1 MKNATKSV
9 MVLLALSV
17 FAWASVSATQAAE
30 QVVTKTTTVVTPY
43 VQKDYVKTADN
54 FIVLFDASGSKGE
67 TYKNTGRSKVDL
79 SKKVLRDQAAT
90 LPDLGFNAGI
100 YLYTPWQASY
110 PVQQYNKA
118 DFLRAV
124 DNLPEGASQQATPLT
139 EAITALDPILAKLSG
154 KTTVF
159 LFSDGQYTLGEQIT
173 SGGQTAKTVGYPME
187 AAKNIV
193 NKYDDVCF
201 FIISTATTP
210 KEEETLRK
218 LAAVNPCSRVVPLE
232 QAAALSSCTTGALC
246 TILATSKVSKMTI
259 TKVVGMKV
267 SSVLFGFDQDNVQS
281 MYEDDLDALGRF
293 LQQHPSAYVV
303 LSGYADNTGPED
315 YNMNLSKRRSEQV
328 ADYLK
333 ENFNISSEQI
343 VTFWYG
349 EANAVASN
357 DAPAGRAK
365 NRRVEIRVEGMG

>member
-30 QVVTKTTTVVTPY
+30 QVVTKTTTVMTPY

-67 TYKNTGRSKVDL
+67 TYKNTGRTKVEL
-79 SKKVLRDQAAT
+79 SKKVLRDQATT

-100 YLYTPWQASY
+100 YLYTPWKALY
-110 PVQQYNKA
+110 PMQQYNKA
-118 DFLRAV
+118 SFLRAV
-124 DNLPEGASQQATPLT
+124 NNLPEATSQQPTFLA
-139 EAITALDPILAKLSG
+139 EAITSLDPVLAKLSG

-159 LFSDGQYTLGEQIT
+159 LFSDGQYTVREQVS
-173 SGGQTAKTVGYPME
+173 SGGYTEQVGEHPLE
-187 AAKNIV
+187 AAKGIV
-193 NKYDDVCF
+193 GKYDDVCF
-201 FIISTATTP
+201 FIISTATTS
-210 KEEETLRK
+210 KEKETLRQ
-218 LAAVNPCSRVVPLE
+218 LASVNPCSRVVPLE

-246 TILATSKVSKMTI
+246 TVIATPKVSKMTI
-259 TKVVGMKV
+259 TKVVGMNV
-267 SSVLFGFDQDNVQS
+267 SSVLFAFDQDNVQS
-281 MYEDDLDALGRF
+281 MYESDLDALGRF

-303 LSGYADNTGPED
+303 LSGYADSTGPED

-333 ENFNISSEQI
+333 QNFNISSDQI

-349 EANAVASN
+349 EANPVASN

>member
-1 MKNATKSV
+1 MRNATKSV
-9 MVLLALSV
+9 LVLLAVSV
-17 FAWASVSATQAAE
+17 FALAGVAASQAAE
-30 QVVTKTTTVVTPY
+30 QVVTETTTVVTPY

-67 TYKNTGRSKVDL
+67 TYKNTGRTKVDL

-118 DFLRAV
+118 GFLRAV
-124 DNLPEGASQQATPLT
+124 DNLPEAASQQSTPLA
-139 EAITALDPILAKLSG
+139 EAILALDPILAKLSG

-159 LFSDGQYTLGEQIT
+159 LFSDGQYTLREEIT
-173 SGGQTAKTVGYPME
+173 SGPGTAQVVGYPVK
-187 AAKNIV
+187 AAQNIV

-210 KEEETLRK
+210 KEEEILRQ
-218 LAAVNPCSRVVPLE
+218 LASINPCSRVVPLE

-246 TILATSKVSKMTI
+246 TIIVTPKVSKMTM

-267 SSVLFGFDQDNVQS
+267 SSVLFGFDQDNVHS
-281 MYEDDLDALGRF
+281 MYESDLDALGRF

-303 LSGYADNTGPED
+303 LSGYADGTGPED

-333 ENFNISSEQI
+333 ENFNITSDQI

-349 EANAVASN
+349 EANPVASN
-357 DAPAGRAK
+357 EAPAGRAK
-365 NRRVEIRVEGMG
+365 NRRVEIRVDGMC